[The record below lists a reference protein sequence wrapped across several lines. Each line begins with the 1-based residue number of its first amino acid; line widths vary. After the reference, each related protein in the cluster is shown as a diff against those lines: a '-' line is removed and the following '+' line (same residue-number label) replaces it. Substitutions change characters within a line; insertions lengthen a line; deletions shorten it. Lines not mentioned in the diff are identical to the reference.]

1 MRALVTGCAGF
12 IGSHLAES
20 LLADGHTVVGA
31 DCLLGNYP
39 AADKLANL
47 EGLTAAAA
55 FELVRADLSSDP
67 LAALVDGCDPVFHL
81 AGEPGVRTSWGRPFG
96 SYVRN
101 NVVATQRLLE
111 AVRTVPGTRFVY
123 ASSSSVYGDAP
134 RLPTPE
140 ETAPAPASPYAVTKL
155 AGEQLVETY
164 RDAFGIDAVV
174 LRYFSAYG
182 PRQRPDMA
190 FHRFCCAAL
199 AGDPVVVFGD
209 GRQTRDFTYVDDI
222 VRATRA
228 AATTQGAGGATLNVG
243 GGARVSVNDTLRV
256 LRDLLGE
263 PLDVRRVARERGDV
277 HHTGADIRRAG
288 AILRFRP
295 ATPFAEGLRREM
307 EWVRTRTQVR
317 AHGG

>member
-12 IGSHLAES
+12 IGSHLADS
-20 LLADGHTVVGA
+20 LVADGHTVVGA

-47 EGLTAAAA
+47 EGLAALPA
-55 FELVRADLSSDP
+55 FALVRTDLSSDP
-67 LAALVDGCDPVFHL
+67 LERLVDGCDAVFHL
-81 AGEPGVRTSWGRPFG
+81 AGQPGVRTSWGGRFA

-111 AVRTVPGTRFVY
+111 AARGVPGLRFVY
-123 ASSSSVYGDAP
+123 ASSSSVYGDAA

-140 ETAPAPASPYAVTKL
+140 ATAPAPVSPYGVSKL

-164 RDAFGIDAVV
+164 RAAFGIDAVV

-190 FHRFCCAAL
+190 FHRFCRAAV
-199 AGDPVVVFGD
+199 AGEPVVVFGD

-222 VRATRA
+222 VGATRA
-228 AATTQGAGGATLNVG
+228 AAATPGAAGATLNVG
-243 GGARVSVNDTLRV
+243 GGERISVNDALRV
-256 LRDLLGE
+256 LGDLLGR
-263 PLDVRRVARERGDV
+263 PLDVRHVAWERGDV
-277 HHTGADIRRAG
+277 QDTGADIRRAG
-288 AILRFRP
+288 DVLGFHP
-295 ATPFAEGLRREM
+295 ATPFDEGLGREL
-307 EWVRTRTQVR
+307 EWVRARVPL
-317 AHGG
+317 AAPGG